1 MRAQEH
7 IQQSQ
12 FQPLVG
18 VDPLQTTWLERGAVR
33 SRVALLL
40 RSSETQPLF
49 NDLSSIDRTCPQASD
64 QSPGAICSRGCFV
77 CPHQWRRGAQFCINA
92 LGAGARH
99 TDSRSPPG
107 AFIRLPV
114 LVLDC
119 QHLHPRP
126 HKAHAID
133 LFKLFSDLFSIDRT
147 ASQASD
153 QSPATGCS
161 RGCTGSPSWCLLLR

>member
-64 QSPGAICSRGCFV
+64 QSPGATCSRGCLI
-77 CPHQWRRGAQFCINA
+77 CSH
-92 LGAGARH
+92 
-99 TDSRSPPG
+99 
-107 AFIRLPV
+107 RLRFKGPQV
-114 LVLDC
+114 L
-119 QHLHPRP
+119 HH
-126 HKAHAID
+126 
-133 LFKLFSDLFSIDRT
+133 
-147 ASQASD
+147 
-153 QSPATGCS
+153 CS
-161 RGCTGSPSWCLLLR
+161 RGCCVYTQEIANPSWSILCESIALGLMQVPQEGSRSCSRGCRYLATRRPLRIGTNYRGRPLPRAARQ

>member
-1 MRAQEH
+1 MALRAPKLH
-7 IQQSQ
+7 
-12 FQPLVG
+12 
-18 VDPLQTTWLERGAVR
+18 
-33 SRVALLL
+33 
-40 RSSETQPLF
+40 
-49 NDLSSIDRTCPQASD
+49 N
-64 QSPGAICSRGCFV
+64 CSR
-77 CPHQWRRGAQFCINA
+77 
-92 LGAGARH
+92 
-99 TDSRSPPG
+99 SRSPPG

-133 LFKLFSDLFSIDRT
+133 LFKLFSDLFSIDQT

-161 RGCTGSPSWCLLLR
+161 RGCTGSPFWSRYKRRPRLLRQNLTCTILLQRLPLLPGGFGRYEPRPEMVGADPPGTRKLLNCGAVSFECSAHYTPAISGDMGLFPRAEAPLGAGTG